1 VGYASAGF
9 TPGKINEGNNILE
22 QYTAAGLAQANKRRE
37 NESAYCGLARLSLE
51 TMVTKGEIITLPGD
65 LLSGLSEN
73 LQEELTQNRAGVF
86 VSLHKNGQLR
96 GCIGTIAPTTDNVAL
111 EIIQNAVSAGMSD
124 NRFDPVEASELPFLT
139 YKVDILS
146 APQAISS
153 DEELDVKR
161 YGIIV
166 SSGNKRGLLLP
177 NLEGID
183 SPKQQIDI
191 ARKKAGIS
199 EGEPIR
205 LERFKVIRHE

>member
-1 VGYASAGF
+1 
-9 TPGKINEGNNILE
+9 
-22 QYTAAGLAQANKRRE
+22 
-37 NESAYCGLARLSLE
+37 
-51 TMVTKGEIITLPGD
+51 MVTKGEKIAPPDDLPDD
-65 LLSGLSEN
+65 L
-73 LQEELTQNRAGVF
+73 QTELFQNRAGVF

-111 EIIQNAVSAGMSD
+111 EIIQNAISAGMSD
-124 NRFDPVEASELPFLT
+124 NRFDPVEASELPLLT

-146 APQAISS
+146 APRAISS

-161 YGIIV
+161 YGVIV
-166 SSGNKRGLLLP
+166 SSGSKRGLLLP

-183 SPKQQIDI
+183 SPQQQIDI

-205 LERFKVIRHE
+205 VERFEVIRHE